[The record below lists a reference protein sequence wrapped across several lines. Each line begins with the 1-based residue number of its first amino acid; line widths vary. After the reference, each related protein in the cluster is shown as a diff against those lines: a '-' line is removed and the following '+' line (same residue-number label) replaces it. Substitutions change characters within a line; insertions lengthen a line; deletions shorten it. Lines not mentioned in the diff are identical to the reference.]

1 MYVLA
6 VDTGNLELGKVSR
19 TPLNKRIDVD
29 HSDTNSM
36 YTVREQE
43 EQTPVT
49 NRPKLVETPWQ
60 SNRVKE
66 TQKQNEEQLE
76 IEGASK
82 YALRPKRINMQ
93 NMNLKMMMVQLSMKR
108 KEAERTI
115 KVNDYK
121 KKVYNTMKELEAE
134 SEFSYQ
140 CIIFQNCLQKVEDLI
155 IEGN

>member
-1 MYVLA
+1 
-6 VDTGNLELGKVSR
+6 
-19 TPLNKRIDVD
+19 
-29 HSDTNSM
+29 
-36 YTVREQE
+36 
-43 EQTPVT
+43 
-49 NRPKLVETPWQ
+49 
-60 SNRVKE
+60 
-66 TQKQNEEQLE
+66 
-76 IEGASK
+76 
-82 YALRPKRINMQ
+82 MQ